1 MDRDSFKD
9 SFRDSFNIPSQFIG
23 GGFFKISSA
32 FDPVD
37 SWWILGGFLV
47 DSGKRKM
54 HRKDSWGCSASSCE
68 SGSIKSKSGSKGSS
82 PSTGFLNA
90 GFRFYGCSGMLQ
102 DARRCSGA
110 SDVGIIRRA
119 AADIW
124 NLIRSDIPLNW
135 NQDAFGDS
143 PAGGGWGG
151 VGGSG
156 INWRVSFFPKDSSH
170 QQQDVLRIRA
180 SVGGAS
186 SLSFSLSL
194 WNEDSPIDPP
204 GILRRCFKV
213 RPKIVLTDD
222 PCSCCYCWTPWRIL
236 AMEVGGGRG
245 GEKERSSFFLG
256 FSPEI
261 DDMFSLVHRRWKR
274 PWSTIFK

>member
-1 MDRDSFKD
+1 MLRSFGRWNHQTGSCRYLKPDSE
-9 SFRDSFNIPSQFIG
+9 R
-23 GGFFKISSA
+23 
-32 FDPVD
+32 
-37 SWWILGGFLV
+37 
-47 DSGKRKM
+47 
-54 HRKDSWGCSASSCE
+54 H
-68 SGSIKSKSGSKGSS
+68 SIKLESRCFWGFSSGWGL
-82 PSTGFLNA
+82 G
-90 GFRFYGCSGMLQ
+90 
-102 DARRCSGA
+102 
-110 SDVGIIRRA
+110 
-119 AADIW
+119 
-124 NLIRSDIPLNW
+124 
-135 NQDAFGDS
+135 
-143 PAGGGWGG
+143 GG

-222 PCSCCYCWTPWRIL
+222 PCSCCCCWTPWRIL
-236 AMEVGGGRG
+236 AMEVGGRG

-274 PWSTIFK
+274 P